1 MLDLKYTF
9 YQYHIAF
16 PYRGELIL
24 WRYFSWCYFP
34 RTCLV
39 WYSQYGQSTDCNSCP
54 GAHTANV
61 QTRLTE
67 QKNKRPT
74 VSPLGFPPFSSVA
87 RVVSWEGCI
96 VLWIYPMM
104 PGRSLFFAPRL
115 NKLTSIVLSVVLSVL
130 VQNAHVSYCDTVQQT
145 SMSSTVVL
153 QSILTRRWPIIV
165 YSQRYCYL
173 ERGF

>member
-16 PYRGELIL
+16 PYGGELIL

-34 RTCLV
+34 RSCLV
-39 WYSQYGQSTDCNSCP
+39 WYSQYGQRTDGNICP
-54 GAHTANV
+54 GARTANI
-61 QTRLTE
+61 QTGLTE
-67 QKNKRPT
+67 QKKKRPT

-87 RVVSWEGCI
+87 RVVSSEGCI
-96 VLWIYPMM
+96 ALWIYPMM

-130 VQNAHVSYCDTVQQT
+130 VQSTHVSYCDTVQQT

-153 QSILTRRWPIIV
+153 QSILTRR
-165 YSQRYCYL
+165 
-173 ERGF
+173 